1 MQMSD
6 LGIHDR
12 GKQSH
17 NTVNVRFAPKNGQ
30 TADVSVRSALCQ

>member
-17 NTVNVRFAPKNGQ
+17 NTVNVRFAPTNSG
-30 TADVSVRSALCQ
+30 RLG